1 MLKKFKKRPSK
12 LEKCYSLDLVKPSS
26 LGQSHASAYR
36 TSLSVYSTT
45 INYSAYMVILGV
57 CLRFKPH
64 WIFQIY
70 IYVIKGR
77 EELIS
82 CSSLVHSYLL
92 PLLDVLYGQFS
103 KYLSKNGKDMSS
115 TFFQKVCII
124 SLSLLFNQLNICI
137 YLELIIFFTSIY
149 LGKSSFYSI
158 YYA

>member
-1 MLKKFKKRPSK
+1 M
-12 LEKCYSLDLVKPSS
+12 EKCYSLDLVKPSS
-26 LGQSHASAYR
+26 LGQSYR

-64 WIFQIY
+64 WMFQIY

-77 EELIS
+77 EELTS

-103 KYLSKNGKDMSS
+103 KYLGKNGKHMSS
-115 TFFQKVCII
+115 TYFQKVCII
-124 SLSLLFNQLNICI
+124 SLSLSFNQLNICI
-137 YLELIIFFTSIY
+137 YLELRIFFTSIY